1 MKYKKIVV
9 LFLTLLFLSLIA
21 YQQFK
26 TREKK
31 FKPQRQQIPL
41 FTNLDIG
48 QTNKVEIITP
58 NKRTVLERR
67 EGKWFV
73 VTSGDYPADERLI
86 NILFR
91 RIKSLSAGEV
101 VTDNPQKHTTFKVDG
116 TGIKIKLLD
125 HGENLQAAFYIGK
138 TDDDYVD
145 TYLRKEGSERVL
157 VIHDNIQ
164 QVFIPYEWRSHRI
177 FHFSPE
183 NIREV
188 IITYPEETVHLK
200 QKEGGTW
207 ENISGK
213 KGVMNQQKIKVF
225 LDALSSLQAMDFVK
239 DDIELTIPDNPKL
252 KIQVILEDESIR
264 TLIVGKAE
272 HPVISHVWVLE
283 EKPIFLVSRKWLDRL
298 EEYARGLFQ
307 SSISE

>member
-1 MKYKKIVV
+1 MKYKKIVA

-26 TREKK
+26 IREKK
-31 FKPQRQQIPL
+31 FKPKRQQIPL

-67 EGKWFV
+67 EEKWFV
-73 VTSGDYPADERLI
+73 VTSGNYPANERLI

-125 HGENLQAAFYIGK
+125 HGENLQAAFYVGK

-164 QVFIPYEWRSHRI
+164 QIFIPYEWRSHRI
-177 FHFSPE
+177 FHFQ
-183 NIREV
+183 
-188 IITYPEETVHLK
+188 ETVHLK

-213 KGVMNQQKIKVF
+213 KGAMNQHNIKVF

-239 DDIELTIPDNPKL
+239 DDIELTIPDKPKF
-252 KIQVILEDESIR
+252 KIQVMLEDESIR

-272 HPVISHVWVLE
+272 HPVIVHVWVLE
-283 EKPIFLVSRKWLDRL
+283 EKPVFLVSRNWLDRL
-298 EEYARGLFQ
+298 EEHARGIFQ